1 MGQRLNRSGVPIT
14 RGQEV
19 VAPPVEM
26 PEPPDLSGYAHTGDL
41 DAVRDDLA
49 GAIATRASGSSVMA
63 LALAMPVIAT
73 DTPLTEKTGG
83 DPGVEGMK
91 VPGAKHRHPR
101 LTSTTGNLPAP
112 AQQTHVIGAD
122 GRATI
127 RFTRTFDLPP
137 GPNFTE
143 VPPIPA
149 TAMSD
154 YPAIFRVE
162 AWTVESGVIVGCTV
176 RCWRSRP
183 LPVLN
188 LLTGLL
194 SLAGVNGIV
203 IALTGFNVFGASAA
217 GTSFTCIAVA
227 RSDG

>member
-14 RGQEV
+14 RGQEA
-19 VAPPVEM
+19 VAPPIEI

-41 DAVRDDLA
+41 DAVRGQLE
-49 GAIATRASGSSVMA
+49 GAIATRASGSSVVA
-63 LALAMPVIAT
+63 LALAMPIIT
-73 DTPLTEKTGG
+73 PDTPLTEKTGG
-83 DPGVEGMK
+83 DPGVDGMK
-91 VPGAKHRHPR
+91 VPGAKHRHPH

-112 AQQTHVIGAD
+112 AQPTHVIGAD

-127 RFTRTFDLPP
+127 HFTRTFDLPP

-162 AWTVESGVIVGCTV
+162 AWTVENGVIVGCTV

-188 LLTGLL
+188 ALTGVLTL
-194 SLAGVNGIV
+194 TGVNAIV
-203 IALTGFNVFGASAA
+203 AALTGFNIFAASAA
-217 GTSFTCIAVA
+217 GTSFTAIMVA